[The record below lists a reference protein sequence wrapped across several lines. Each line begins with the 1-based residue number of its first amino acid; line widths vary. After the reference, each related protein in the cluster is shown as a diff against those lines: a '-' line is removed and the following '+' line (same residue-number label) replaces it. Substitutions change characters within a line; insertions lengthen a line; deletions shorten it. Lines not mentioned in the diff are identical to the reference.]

1 MKFNETTLSEKP
13 AIEQLVGMGYAFI
26 PGDKLDPQE
35 TESPER
41 NSRRD
46 VVLVDR
52 LRRKLAELNPEA
64 TSSTLDKAVRRVTN
78 IVGTDILD
86 ENKSFHKDLISNVTI
101 EQETN
106 GRPFRREENDPRLQ
120 GRGPLGPRRG
130 QTVQFIDFDNP
141 EKNEFLVVNQFW
153 VKGPRVSDRP
163 DIVIFVNG
171 IPLAVIE
178 CKSPIAKE
186 TGIIDAL
193 EQLARY
199 QREIP
204 ALFRTNQLLIGANLF
219 GAKYGV
225 VGASLDNFH
234 EWKEK
239 PEEKLP
245 NLSEHPSVK
254 EMLALKLIKKGD
266 LPKTPAAQDV
276 LIAVLFNKRNLLDII
291 RNFIVFD
298 MDEGKI
304 RKKICRYQQFTAVQK
319 IVHRVLDEKEKKGI
333 VWHWQGSGKS
343 LTMLFAAL
351 KLRREEAR
359 LKNPCFL
366 VVTDRRDLDKQ
377 ISDNFRDC
385 GFPNPIRAENS
396 RELYAM
402 LSNGVGQ
409 TIMTTV
415 QKFRTPLNKP
425 LSEAKNIIVL
435 TDEAHRTQYGNFALN
450 LRKALPN
457 ASFFAFTGT
466 PLDKRYRNTY
476 RLFSPEGERYL
487 DKYGIIEAEK
497 DQATVPIKYMSRLA
511 KLQLV
516 GASLD
521 SLLAG
526 LFPGKNKKEL
536 AEIKRQYATPD
547 VLAGA
552 PQRIERIAM
561 DIVEHY
567 SQAIKPNGF
576 KAMIVVETR
585 EAADLYKKAL
595 DRLINPSLSAVVMTV
610 NRGEEWAEKYA
621 LSDVEESA
629 IKDRFNDPK
638 SSLNFLIV
646 CDKLLTGFD
655 APILQAMY
663 LDKRLKE
670 HTLLQAVARTNR
682 TYPRKNF
689 GLIIDYAGLGKE
701 LADTLKEFSAEDI
714 EGLFRTDDVE
724 RELSDLGDY
733 HKEAV
738 KFFSGISLD
747 GEPKTILQSCL
758 EVLKN
763 EAVRGEFDKAY
774 RAFAK
779 SMDFLMPDLRVEP
792 HLKDFK
798 FLGAIREGAR
808 NLYRDERMRT
818 EDLSGKVEAL
828 IHAHIAAEGIERLLE
843 PLKISAPDFS
853 ELLRD
858 KGSDKAK
865 AVHLEYAIRD
875 TIHAKVH
882 VDPAFYGS
890 LQKRLEDVIENQKRE
905 RKDDAE
911 YLSSLMKI
919 EEAESHK
926 DEAARKM
933 GLNGGKEFAFFGL
946 ISAHEKEIPVKDQ
959 EGRAA
964 LAKDII
970 QIVENLAVAEW
981 EERDDIQKEMRR
993 EIKRLLRLKG
1003 LDEDDLPAL
1012 VREMIELAQQWV
1024 KR

>member
-1 MKFNETTLSEKP
+1 MAEKKFNEDTLSEKP
-13 AIEQLVGMGYAFI
+13 AIDQLRRMKYEFI
-26 PGDKLDPQE
+26 GGEKLDPQDAE
-35 TESPER
+35 DCER
-41 NSRRD
+41 SSRRD
-46 VVLVDR
+46 VVLVGR

-64 TSSTLDKAVRRVTN
+64 TEETLDKAVRRVTN
-78 IVGTDILD
+78 IAGTGLLD
-86 ENKSFHKDLISNVTI
+86 ENRSFHKDLISNITI
-101 EQETN
+101 DQETGD
-106 GRPFRREENDPRLQ
+106 GRRNL
-120 GRGPLGPRRG
+120 
-130 QTVQFIDFDNP
+130 TVRFIDFENP
-141 EKNEFLVVNQFW
+141 EKNEFLAVNQFW
-153 VKGPRVSDRP
+153 VKGPKLTDRP
-163 DIVIFVNG
+163 DIVVFVNG

-186 TGIIDAL
+186 TGVVDAV

-225 VGASLDNFH
+225 VGAGLDNFH
-234 EWKEK
+234 EWREK

-245 NLSEHPSVK
+245 NLADHPSVK
-254 EMLALKLIKKGD
+254 EMLSLKLIKKDD
-266 LPKTPAAQDV
+266 LPTTPAAQDV
-276 LIAVLFNKRNLLDII
+276 LIAALLNKRNLLDII

-298 MDEGKI
+298 VDESKVT
-304 RKKICRYQQFTAVQK
+304 KKVCRYQQFTAVHK
-319 IVHRVLDEKEKKGI
+319 IVHRVLEEKEKKGI

-343 LTMLFAAL
+343 LTMLFTAL

-359 LKNPCFL
+359 LKNPYFL

-385 GFPNPIRAENS
+385 GFPNPVRAESS
-396 RELYAM
+396 RDLYAM
-402 LSNGVGQ
+402 LSEGVGR

-415 QKFRTPLNKP
+415 QKFRTPLDKP

-435 TDEAHRTQYGNFALN
+435 TDEAHRTQYGNLAFN

-457 ASFFAFTGT
+457 AAFFAFTGT
-466 PLDKRYRNTY
+466 PLEKTDRNTY

-487 DKYGIIEAEK
+487 HKYSIVQAEQDK
-497 DQATVPIKYMSRLA
+497 ATVPIKYMSRLA
-511 KLQLV
+511 ALQVV

-526 LFPGKNKKEL
+526 LFPGKGKKEL

-547 VLAGA
+547 VLSGA
-552 PQRIERIAM
+552 PQRIERIAL

-567 SQAIKPNGF
+567 NQAVKPNGF
-576 KAMIVVETR
+576 KAMIVAETR
-585 EAADLYKKAL
+585 AAADLYKKAL
-595 DRLINPSLSAVVMTV
+595 DRLIDPTLSAVVMTV

-621 LSDVEESA
+621 LSDVEEGK

-638 SSLNFLIV
+638 SSLSFLIV

-655 APILQAMY
+655 APLLQVMY

-689 GLIIDYAGLGKE
+689 GLIVDYAGLGKE
-701 LADTLKEFSAEDI
+701 LASALEEFSAEDLQ
-714 EGLFRTDDVE
+714 GLFRTDDVE
-724 RELSDLGDY
+724 RELRALGEH
-733 HKEAV
+733 HKEALS
-738 KFFSGISLD
+738 FFKSISLD
-747 GEPKTILQSCL
+747 GEPRTIIQSCL

-808 NLYRDERMRT
+808 NLYRDERLKT
-818 EDLSGKVEAL
+818 EDLSAKVEAL
-828 IHAHIAAEGIERLLE
+828 IHAHIAAEGIDRLLE
-843 PLKISAPDFS
+843 PLTISAPDFS

-875 TIHAKVH
+875 TLHAKVH
-882 VDPAFYGS
+882 EDPIFYGS
-890 LQKRLEDVIENQKRE
+890 LQKQLEDVIANQKRE

-911 YLSSLMKI
+911 LLLSLMKI
-919 EEAESHK
+919 KEAESEK
-926 DEAARKM
+926 DEAARKL
-933 GLNGGKEFAFFGL
+933 GLDGGKEFAFFGL
-946 ISAHEKEIPVKDQ
+946 ISGHSKDIPVKDQ

-970 QIVENLAVAEW
+970 QIVEDRAVAEW
-981 EERDDIQKEMRR
+981 TEREDIQKEMRR
-993 EIKRLLRLKG
+993 EIKRLLRNKG
-1003 LDEDDLPAL
+1003 CDEEALPAL